1 MPIRQDFIAYQKSIA
16 SELCATQ
23 NSIRNLIGNRHWLTD
38 GEHKEAV
45 LRNILRS
52 RLPETL
58 RVGKGFVCS
67 SSTANLN
74 GTATSQLDIL
84 ITSKES
90 PTLYKDG
97 ELAIVT
103 ADAVEAIIEVKTS
116 LTARSRATTRRNSS
130 ALRRNDLEC
139 VLDKLATNVEFIRK
153 NAPHGQCWA
162 GLFVYEET
170 NVDQRTLLETLQ
182 SVTHGV
188 QNRVI
193 DCISMGQNT
202 FVHFW
207 KKGKKQ
213 VGSPVNGAVWHSY
226 TIERL
231 APAYFV
237 SNIAVRFSPNMS
249 ENTQQAWFPV
259 ENGKES
265 HRRFYSSLRGRTVRE
280 F

>member
-1 MPIRQDFIAYQKSIA
+1 MPIQQDFTAYQESIA
-16 SELCATQ
+16 SELRATQ
-23 NSIRNLIGNRHWLTD
+23 NSVRNLIGDRHWLTD
-38 GEHKEAV
+38 GEHKEAI

-52 RLPETL
+52 RLPETV

-67 SSTANLN
+67 SSTANLA
-74 GTATSQLDIL
+74 GAATSQLDIL

-90 PTLYKDG
+90 ATLYKDG
-97 ELAIVT
+97 ELVIVT

-116 LTARSRATTRRNSS
+116 LTTRNHATRRRSS
-130 ALRRNDLEC
+130 LPPKRDDLESA
-139 VLDKLATNVEFIRK
+139 LDKLATNVELIRK
-153 NAPHGQCWA
+153 NAPLGRCWA
-162 GLFVYEET
+162 GLFVYEGT
-170 NVDQRTLLETLQ
+170 NVDHRTLLETLQ

-188 QNRVI
+188 QNRAI

-213 VGSPVNGAVWHSY
+213 VGSPINGAVWHSY

-237 SNIAVRFSPNMS
+237 SNIAVRFSPNMP
-249 ENTQQAWFPV
+249 ENAQQAWFPI

-265 HRRFYSSLRGRTVRE
+265 RRRFYSSLRGRNVRE